1 MRACLPRR
9 ASAAVAAALL
19 GLAASAR
26 AGGGGATETGER
38 ELLRAEADRF
48 EARVN
53 ARGLVYADPQ
63 LTPYLDGLVSLLASQ
78 STHPEIRYHA
88 VVLNNPNDLAFVLQN
103 GAIFVGAGAFVR
115 LEDEAQLALVLAQNI
130 SRVELDHIV
139 QQSGAPGPEIGAR
152 RAFFAAFGYALPD
165 LDTRGALVAFSPDRT
180 AAADRT
186 GMAWIAQA
194 GFATSSASHVWSL
207 LAPAAQ
213 YREQLANHLV
223 QSGEIAANPSGRND
237 AGRMRSATAAVAL
250 ESVRL
255 ALARERYD
263 FALSGVERVRT
274 RYGDSALLCYYEGE
288 SLLRVAALPRDVVR
302 AMEARNSGDRRDE
315 LPDLHARR
323 RLRAGVPPQL
333 AQAEQSFRL
342 ALQRDPGLAAA
353 RSGLGEVQ
361 LLKGD
366 LAGARAT
373 LAEYLAANPGAPDAR
388 LVEKML
394 ASVGGSGDAS
404 AAP

>member
-250 ESVRL
+250 ESVR
-255 ALARERYD
+255 
-263 FALSGVERVRT
+263 T

-373 LAEYLAANPGAPDAR
+373 LGEYLAANPGAPDAR